1 MKKSTKFLSLCILML
16 IATVIPVSA
25 QNVTLDWD
33 QNTEP
38 EVVGYKIYYRTDT
51 PTFPFNGTSLSEGAS
66 PIAVDG
72 SANTSLP
79 IDLPDDGN
87 VYYFTTT
94 AVTDAGIESSVS
106 NIVASEWIPYLLAPD
121 NNTVIDTAVTFV
133 WDLPPESYN
142 VSFNLLYGTDRNLDT
157 NAMSVTGHGTLNSNW
172 PQFKLSIALLMALL
186 LPMLVVTRPD
196 RAKRAWHPVRVG
208 LCIGIFVLQASCG
221 GSGGGGDDTGVLVG
235 TDIPGTSVSGTSVPD
250 TSVPDTSVP
259 DTSVPDTSV
268 PDTSVPDTS
277 VPDTSVPVTGAPA
290 PSETLFAD
298 VVTDINDTEYQL
310 TDLKPDTQYYWKIVA
325 VDNWGNSYE
334 SLTKT
339 FKTLS
344 N

>member
-1 MKKSTKFLSLCILML
+1 MKNSIKLLSLSIFLF
-16 IATVIPVSA
+16 IATVSQASA
-25 QNVTLDWD
+25 QNVTLTWD
-33 QNTEP
+33 QNIEP
-38 EVVGYKIYYRTDT
+38 EVVGYNLYYRTDT
-51 PTFPFNGTSLSEGAS
+51 PTFPFNGTSLLEGAS
-66 PIAVDG
+66 PIVVDG
-72 SANTSLP
+72 LTNTSLP

-87 VYYFTTT
+87 VYYFTVT

-106 NIVASEWIPYLLAPD
+106 NIIASEWIPYLLAPN
-121 NNTVIDTAVTFV
+121 NNTATDTAVTFV
-133 WDLPPESYN
+133 WDLPPENYN
-142 VSFNLLYGTDRNLDT
+142 VSFNLFYGTDKNLDT

-186 LPMLVVTRPD
+186 LLMLMATR
-196 RAKRAWHPVRVG
+196 AGHTKRAWHPVRVG
-208 LCIGIFVLQASCG
+208 FCIGIFVLQASCG
-221 GSGGGGDDTGVLVG
+221 GSGGGGGDDTGVLVG
-235 TDIPGTSVSGTSVPD
+235 TGIPGTSVPD

-259 DTSVPDTSV
+259 GTD
-268 PDTSVPDTS
+268 
-277 VPDTSVPVTGAPA
+277 APA
-290 PSETLFAD
+290 SAETLFVD

-310 TDLKPDTQYYWKIVA
+310 TELKPDTQYYWKIVA